1 LTEEEIIIYAAIFL
15 ALAIGWL
22 VGKLMDPVYRAKT
35 LRSLTKKEWGVLA
48 IASPDN
54 KTVRSI
60 TVNFSKDV
68 INVQGK
74 VWIIEQE
81 KIYRMDKPERGFRL
95 DRVDLPKRWFDG
107 IPYVFVN
114 DASFLPIDIMG
125 NVGNTKPEEIASVFL
140 AWNNNQ
146 IAKGMLAMKNQQL
159 FVIIACIMSL
169 LAAIFGF
176 MAFQKG
182 GDMQSQ
188 LTSIDARTKEM
199 ATTGVKYSAVA
210 QGVNPA
216 TLPAYANTTR

>member
-1 LTEEEIIIYAAIFL
+1 MIVYLAIVL
-15 ALAIGWL
+15 ALGLGWVIG
-22 VGKLMDPVYRAKT
+22 KFMDPIWRAKMF
-35 LRSLTKKEWGVLA
+35 RNFTKKEWGVLA

-60 TVNFSKDV
+60 VVNFSKDV
-68 INVQGK
+68 VNVQGK

-176 MAFQKG
+176 MSFQKA
-182 GDMQSQ
+182 GDMQNQ
-188 LTSIDARTKEM
+188 LSAVDARTKEM

-216 TLPAYANTTR
+216 AVPTYANTTR